1 MSRIEELLS
10 QHHSPDRN
18 VLNVDTAAT
27 LLRENKLPPNSV
39 VDGYLEVHSND
50 TLRIPPGLFVDT
62 LVLNNQVV
70 IFSPGFKARSVILYK
85 VKLYAGLPN
94 DLECDQLVA
103 EETHLREV
111 PDGIVVRERLD
122 LSRCLNLKRLPE
134 NLKTG
139 ALVLSGC
146 AALETLPEGL
156 SLYFLNIS
164 DCRKIR
170 TLPRRGALNYGRLVA
185 SRCVNL
191 ESLPDWLEHLT
202 ALDLQNCARIKR
214 LPEHLKLSGW
224 LDIGGTQITS
234 LPPHM
239 DHVEMRWRG
248 VPISHRVAFRPETLT
263 SDDILQASN
272 AEERRVM
279 LERVGFERF
288 VELARAE
295 TLDTDTDQGGER
307 RLLKV
312 AMPSDEDLVCVS
324 FSCPST
330 GRKYVV
336 RVPPKTR
343 TARAAVAWIAGF
355 DNPDDYRPDLES

>member
-1 MSRIEELLS
+1 MSRIDELLS
-10 QHHSPDRN
+10 KYRSPDRN
-18 VLNVDTAAT
+18 VLNVDTAAA
-27 LLRENKLPPNSV
+27 LLRENKLPPNAV
-39 VDGYLEVHSND
+39 VDGYLRGNSNG
-50 TLRIPPGLFVDT
+50 TLTIPPGLFVDT
-62 LVLNNQVV
+62 LEVYNQDV
-70 IFSPGFKARSVILYK
+70 IFSPGLKARSVILNK
-85 VKLYAGLPN
+85 VKLHAGLPN
-94 DLECDQLVA
+94 DLECDQFVA
-103 EETHLREV
+103 EETYLREV

-122 LSRCLNLKRLPE
+122 LTRCLKLVRLPE

-146 AALETLPEGL
+146 SALETLPEGL

-170 TLPRRGALNYGRLVA
+170 ALPRRGALNHGRLVA

-202 ALDLQNCARIKR
+202 ALDLRNCARIER
-214 LPEHLKLSGW
+214 LPERLKLSGW
-224 LDIGGTQITS
+224 LDVGGTQITS
-234 LPPHM
+234 LPPHL
-239 DHVEMRWRG
+239 DNVELRWRG
-248 VPISHRVAFRPETLT
+248 VPVSHRIAFRPETLT
-263 SDDILQASN
+263 SDDILQESN
-272 AEERRVM
+272 AEVRRVM

-295 TLDTDTDQGGER
+295 TLDTDTDKGGER

-336 RVPPKTR
+336 RVPPKTQ
-343 TARAAVAWIAGF
+343 TARAAIAWVAGF
-355 DNPDDYRPDLES
+355 DNPDDYRPDVES